1 MSGLQEMIEVQ
12 WDMMNDE
19 IDPSDECDECRYEDG
34 ICLDCG
40 QEEEE

>member
-1 MSGLQEMIEVQ
+1 MNGLREMIEVQ

-19 IDPSDECDECRYEDG
+19 IDPCDECDECRYEDG

>member
-1 MSGLQEMIEVQ
+1 MNKLEEMIEVQ

-19 IDPSDECDECRYEDG
+19 IVPCDECRYKDG

>member
-1 MSGLQEMIEVQ
+1 MSSLREMIEFQ

-19 IDPSDECDECRYEDG
+19 IDPCDECRYEDG
-34 ICLDCG
+34 ICLYCG